1 MADFRL
7 PISDTSTHKSV
18 NPNPLLLKTTL
29 NDTVSYDGS
38 STTTVNLAGLIV
50 DKATSLVDT
59 ATFNVN
65 LSGATATPYDGAQTS
80 VNVSISKTLNVNH
93 GGTGLSTIAADSLL
107 LGKDT
112 TTLKLLAKSTT
123 KGQVLGIDSNSA
135 INYQSLTLNQQSNT
149 GDGDIITLKV
159 GNTAAS
165 SIQLATANASQS
177 GVVTTVEQKFAGA
190 KTFESVH
197 SPLFC
202 VEDSSNAHK
211 VQLQYN
217 SITKALDFNF
227 V

>member
-18 NPNPLLLKTTL
+18 NPNSLLLKTTL

-38 STTTVNLAGLIV
+38 NTTTVDLTALTVNQ
-50 DKATSLVDT
+50 ATSLVDT

-65 LSGATATPYDGAQTS
+65 LSGATATTYNGAQTS
-80 VNVSISKTLNVNH
+80 VNVSISNTLNVDH

-107 LGKDT
+107 LGNNT

-135 INYQSLTLNQQSNT
+135 INYQSLTLNQQSST

-159 GNTAAS
+159 GNTNAS
-165 SIQLATANASQS
+165 SIQLAVASTSQS
-177 GVVTTVEQKFAGA
+177 GVVTTVEQSFAGA
-190 KTFESVH
+190 KTFESLH
-197 SPLFC
+197 SPLYC
-202 VEDSSNAHK
+202 VEDSNKAHK

-217 SITKALDFNF
+217 STTKALDFNF